1 MPYLNG
7 TEKQKQIS
15 NTKVC
20 VTNRNEQYEEL
31 GIETIRTSSAVISQ
45 MATPNKKM
53 WVPASAPHRPADNIS
68 MKQDQS
74 IPPVPPMPGQC
85 KHAAKRTNG
94 RVCWGWLRD
103 GCECDFLHLYSPTC
117 GCPPPPGDPP
127 VSDEHSW
134 SLKNGRK
141 APGNFS
147 LLRALGGG
155 AVNRAACG
163 RLPAEGS
170 TAVPCAGVGGSR
182 AGSLFPLGKCHF
194 GIKCRNFFEKL
205 VNNVFFLSV
214 LKWFLA
220 FVDARFFEKS
230 LAVPFWH
237 FRFNLTLRPIRSCVS
252 SGWQFLGSDTPTLP
266 LDQRSN

>member
-7 TEKQKQIS
+7 TEKRKQTS
-15 NTKVC
+15 NTKIC
-20 VTNRNEQYEEL
+20 VTNRKEQYEEL

-103 GCECDFLHLYSPTC
+103 GCECDFLQLHSPIC

-155 AVNRAACG
+155 GLSTGLLVADCQRRG
-163 RLPAEGS
+163 RLPSPVQGLE
-170 TAVPCAGVGGSR
+170 AVGLAAS
-182 AGSLFPLGKCHF
+182 SLWGNA
-194 GIKCRNFFEKL
+194 I
-205 VNNVFFLSV
+205 
-214 LKWFLA
+214 LA
-220 FVDARFFEKS
+220 
-230 LAVPFWH
+230 
-237 FRFNLTLRPIRSCVS
+237 
-252 SGWQFLGSDTPTLP
+252 
-266 LDQRSN
+266 